1 MRPYP
6 MSGNSN
12 RSLRPFICFTSCT
25 PCRSGF
31 CTESA
36 SCADSV
42 SCSENIR
49 TISDYVLA
57 MAYVPWQHFS
67 TVYEPDRSLSAG
79 TIFPELDKP
88 FLAANGGRCR

>member
-12 RSLRPFICFTSCT
+12 RSCDRLSVSHPAHR
-25 PCRSGF
+25 
-31 CTESA
+31 
-36 SCADSV
+36 ADSV